1 FLWYKAIVDFLQ
13 SCSLRN
19 RSHRTQLFICSS
31 KSIIFALS
39 TASQAKQ
46 QMPSILTK
54 IRDVWRKKKTT
65 QKHSAEDYEDTATV
79 TATATATATESA
91 SDSDIGVS
99 VKVTEFRR
107 PAAEKLLRRISS
119 LRLARPSHWLTART
133 QHNSGTNRS
142 RSCSSSSGGSSN
154 SSLSRSCN
162 ANPSNSTPV
171 SKSGDISKAEPLKP
185 KRVRSAEPKFESED
199 DDSRDGNRTLD
210 ASGDEVPAIKRGSYI
225 SRASPSRRLRR
236 SGSHRLRLALPT
248 RLREFLCWPR
258 VAGGRS
264 AGVAGTSAENKDFTV
279 GQIECLY
286 QLPQTPM
293 PSAATVG
300 HRNSLSNLA
309 TDKESPNSAIIA
321 PKPVIETPN
330 GPCEIEDEATN
341 ADIKPEVIKHEP
353 EVKQERSAEPG
364 SEVNVDQYELEVN
377 LHKQEPEVD
386 ADQLE
391 PDVKATLEQE
401 LEIYADLEQDSE
413 INSEPYQQPEA
424 ESEANFDK
432 VKWSPKLDEA
442 VLGKAEP
449 NYASTAACELSR
461 QARPSAAFSEAYG
474 DTRRECGS
482 VELAID
488 GLSLAD
494 EAEYQRLFNRRAR
507 TLIGSST
514 SAEDTDCRDVEPCP
528 TVFADVLP
536 IGLMKAAPDARST
549 ASAEG
554 EEPSPG
560 SASCLIATLT
570 RMTGSH
576 QGRLLQLASES
587 LDEPEDSA
595 TG

>member
-1 FLWYKAIVDFLQ
+1 
-13 SCSLRN
+13 
-19 RSHRTQLFICSS
+19 
-31 KSIIFALS
+31 
-39 TASQAKQ
+39 
-46 QMPSILTK
+46 MPSILTK

-119 LRLARPSHWLTART
+119 LRLARPSHWLTA
-133 QHNSGTNRS
+133 H
-142 RSCSSSSGGSSN
+142 
-154 SSLSRSCN
+154 
-162 ANPSNSTPV
+162 
-171 SKSGDISKAEPLKP
+171 
-185 KRVRSAEPKFESED
+185 

-225 SRASPSRRLRR
+225 RASPSRRLRR

-264 AGVAGTSAENKDFTV
+264 TGVAGTSAENKDFTV

-377 LHKQEPEVD
+377 FHKQEPETD

-424 ESEANFDK
+424 ESEANFDI
-432 VKWSPKLDEA
+432 VEWSPKLDEA

-507 TLIGSST
+507 TLIGNGSIDSRVRSSST

-528 TVFADVLP
+528 AVFAEVLP